1 MVWIIERKSYTFII
15 SASFALN
22 ISSISLIPLSI
33 SFWRVASCIFA
44 SSSLISLSDL
54 DLSIFFLNSCR
65 ILRIPTFHSS
75 PRRLAIFT
83 RSFLRSSVS
92 GGIFIIN
99 DSPLLE
105 GLSQILASLI
115 PFSISFIRDLSH
127 GCMTI
132 VLASIIE
139 TEAIFLRGPRFPYA
153 II

>member
-33 SFWRVASCIFA
+33 SLESCLMYLCF
-44 SSSLISLSDL
+44 
-54 DLSIFFLNSCR
+54 
-65 ILRIPTFHSS
+65 
-75 PRRLAIFT
+75 IFT
-83 RSFLRSSVS
+83 DFFIRFRFIDFLFEFLSNIAYSYFSLFSETVSNLYEIFSSFFSKW
-92 GGIFIIN
+92 GIFIIN

-139 TEAIFLRGPRFPYA
+139 TEAIF
-153 II
+153 